1 MYLQERLKP
10 EHQARLK
17 NKNFEYPLVV
27 EEVSQ
32 ELETKTKVSDLTY
45 GVVMSL
51 HTLLS
56 NYNSPYELFNEI

>member
-32 ELETKTKVSDLTY
+32 ELESKTKVSELSY

-51 HTLLS
+51 HTLLN
-56 NYNSPYELFNEI
+56 NYGSPYELFNEL

>member
-10 EHQARLK
+10 QHQARLK

-32 ELETKTKVSDLTY
+32 ELESKTKVSELSY

-51 HTLLS
+51 HTLLN
-56 NYNSPYELFNEI
+56 NYGSPYELFNEL

>member
-10 EHQARLK
+10 QHQAKLK

-27 EEVSQ
+27 EEVTQ
-32 ELETKTKVSDLTY
+32 ELESKTKVSDLSY

-56 NYNSPYELFNEI
+56 YYESPYELFKEI

>member
-10 EHQARLK
+10 EHQSRLK

-32 ELETKTKVSDLTY
+32 ELESKTKVSELSY

-51 HTLLS
+51 HTLLN
-56 NYNSPYELFNEI
+56 NYGSPYELFNEL

>member
-10 EHQARLK
+10 QHLARLR
-17 NKNFEYPLVV
+17 NKNFEFPLVV
-27 EEVSQ
+27 EEVTQ
-32 ELETKTKVSDLTY
+32 ELESKTKVSELSY

-56 NYNSPYELFNEI
+56 YYESPYELFNEV

>member
-1 MYLQERLKP
+1 MYLTERLKP
-10 EHQARLK
+10 EHKAKLENQ
-17 NKNFEYPLVV
+17 NFHFPLVV
-27 EEVSQ
+27 DEVWN
-32 ELETKTKVSDLTY
+32 ELETKTKVSNLTY

>member
-27 EEVSQ
+27 EEVTQ
-32 ELETKTKVSDLTY
+32 ELESKTKVSELSY

-51 HTLLS
+51 HTLLN
-56 NYNSPYELFNEI
+56 NYGSPYELFNEL

>member
-56 NYNSPYELFNEI
+56 NYNSPYELFKEI

>member
-1 MYLQERLKP
+1 MYLTKRLKP
-10 EHQARLK
+10 EHKAKLEHQ
-17 NKNFEYPLVV
+17 NFHYPLVV
-27 EEVSQ
+27 EEICQ

-56 NYNSPYELFNEI
+56 NYNSPYELFKEI

>member
-17 NKNFEYPLVV
+17 KQNFSFPLIV
-27 EEVSQ
+27 EQVTE
-32 ELETKTKVSDLTY
+32 ELEVKTKVSELSY

-51 HTLLS
+51 HTLLN
-56 NYNSPYELFNEI
+56 NYGSPYELFNEI

>member
-32 ELETKTKVSDLTY
+32 ELETKAKVSDLTY